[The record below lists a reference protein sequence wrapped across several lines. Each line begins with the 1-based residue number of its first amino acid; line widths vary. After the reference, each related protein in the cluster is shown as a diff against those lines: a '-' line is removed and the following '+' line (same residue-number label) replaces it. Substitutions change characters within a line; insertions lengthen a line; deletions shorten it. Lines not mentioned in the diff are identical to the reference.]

1 MKSPFISF
9 VIPMFNEE
17 ECIQILYSR
26 ILKVC
31 QKIHTKF
38 ELIVVNDGS
47 SDDTLNILKK
57 IRRKDQRVK
66 IISFARN
73 FGHQPAIIAGLKYA
87 VGDLVIVMD
96 ADLQDP
102 PELVPSMIEKWR
114 QGYKVIY
121 GIREERQENW
131 LKKICYKLFY
141 RLLIQLS
148 PLKTIPLDAGDF
160 CLMDKMVVKEMR
172 RFKEDRPF
180 IRGLRTWVGFKQTGI
195 EYSRPGRFAGKSK
208 YSFIKLF
215 RLAFDGLLS
224 FSTVILRITIV
235 AGLIISFLSIIY
247 AFYISITRML
257 ILFKIISTNTV
268 IPGWT
273 TPVVSI
279 TFLMGLQFI
288 FLGII
293 GEYISRIYSQGRERP
308 QYIVEEIIGLNNS
321 RQPRKNDD

>member
-17 ECIQILYSR
+17 ECVKILYSR
-26 ILKVC
+26 IKKTC
-31 QKIHTKF
+31 QSIHTKY
-38 ELIVVNDGS
+38 ELIAVNDGS
-47 SDDTLNILKK
+47 SDNTLQILKN
-57 IRRKDQRVK
+57 IRKENPCVK

-73 FGHQPAIIAGLKYA
+73 FGHQLAIIAGLKYA
-87 VGDLVIVMD
+87 TGDLIIVMD

-102 PELVPSMIEKWR
+102 PELVPLMIEKWH

-141 RLLIQLS
+141 RLLLKLS

-160 CLMDKMVVKEMR
+160 CLMDKKVVIEMR
-172 RFKEDRPF
+172 KFTEDRPF
-180 IRGLRTWVGFKQTGI
+180 IRGLRTWIGFKQTGI
-195 EYSRPGRFAGKSK
+195 EYKRPERLAGKSK
-208 YSFIKLF
+208 YSLIKLF

-224 FSTVILRITIV
+224 FSTVVLRITII
-235 AGLIISFLSIIY
+235 AGLIISSLSIVY
-247 AFYISITRML
+247 ALYISINRIL
-257 ILFKIISTNTV
+257 IFFNIINIKTV
-268 IPGWT
+268 IPGWA

-293 GEYISRIYSQGRERP
+293 GEYISRIYSQGRNRP
-308 QYIVEEIIGLNNS
+308 QYVIDEISGLSKIKRN
-321 RQPRKNDD
+321 KKYDD